1 MRLVALNP
9 RKKRK
14 TPSAKPGKKRKTNPQ
29 KGAVIMAK
37 KRRKNPKRR
46 KRHSN
51 PVSSVVKA
59 VKKYRK
65 RRHAN
70 PVKAYKRRRKNPG
83 KFNIKGIFA
92 DIKPML
98 FGAGGA
104 IGIDYLFN
112 MIKKSLE
119 IETKWY
125 PYIKLAI
132 ALALPVVFKNN
143 KIALSAGLVGGGLA
157 IKDIVYEQFPA
168 LELAGYTPMLGYGQF
183 YTAPPQL
190 GFSQFNAN
198 PPPPMFGGNSTT
210 SQDFRDFQ

>member
-51 PVSSVVKA
+51 PVSSVVHA

-65 RRHAN
+65 RRRSN
-70 PVKAYKRRRKNPG
+70 PVKAYRRRRHNPG
-83 KFNIKGIFA
+83 KLNLKGFLSG
-92 DIKPML
+92 IKPMAI
-98 FGAGGA
+98 GAGGA
-104 IGIDYLFN
+104 IGIDYVFN
-112 MIKKSLE
+112 LIKKSLE
-119 IETKWY
+119 IESKWY
-125 PYIKLAI
+125 PYVKLAI
-132 ALALPVVFKNN
+132 ALALPVAFKNN

-157 IKDIVYEQFPA
+157 IKDIVYDMFPQ

-183 YTAPPQL
+183 YTEAPRL
-190 GFSQFNAN
+190 GFSQFTAS
-198 PPPPMFGGNSTT
+198 PAAPMFGGNTTT